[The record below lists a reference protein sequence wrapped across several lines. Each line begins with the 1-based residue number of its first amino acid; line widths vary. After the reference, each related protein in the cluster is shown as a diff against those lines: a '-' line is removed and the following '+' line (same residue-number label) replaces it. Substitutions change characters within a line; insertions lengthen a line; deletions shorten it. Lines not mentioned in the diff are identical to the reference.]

1 MSFSQGEMVGPYR
14 IIEQLGRG
22 GMATVFK
29 AYHANLDRYVA
40 IKVLHPAFLEEET
53 FQARFEREAKV
64 VARLEHP
71 NIIPVYDFSEHN
83 GNPYLVMKYVE
94 GETLK
99 ARLKSAPLSPEEG
112 VKVIQAVGDGLSY
125 AHSQGILHRDVK
137 PSNVM
142 ISEDGQI
149 FLTDFGLAR
158 IASAGESTISNDMM
172 IGTPQ
177 YISPEQAMG
186 KRDLDAGTDIYSFG
200 VLIYELV
207 VGKVPFSA
215 DTPFAIIHDHI
226 YTPLPLPRVV
236 NPNVPEVIERLLLKA
251 LSKERI
257 DRFEDI
263 DQMVAAFR
271 TAIAGDELPEMWVD
285 PETYTPTPTPPP
297 AQASAAEAGTPV
309 PPAAAPQADDMEE
322 AEKEPKRKWRWWYS
336 IPIAMA
342 LCACLLVVIGILN
355 QEPDEIANNTNRNN
369 QQIVENNTQPVEDV
383 DGLDQAIQ
391 EAIEAVEADFENP
404 YAHLELAGLLV
415 DSGDFEAAAEQFR
428 IGAEFAEGD
437 WNYQMAAGDLLFK
450 RQLWLP
456 AVEQYLPLLE
466 VREALSD
473 REFVTRFQ
481 NALYLAARNPESQ
494 QILYGYDYQE
504 VPRDVGA
511 ATLFAARARFE
522 LYVQEMPELAQ
533 ETLDFAFERYN
544 NSPILRLAQAEVLFE
559 AEEFEEAGR
568 FLNELK
574 TGTPQW
580 IREQARF
587 LINRLP

>member
-64 VARLEHP
+64 VAKLEHP

-99 ARLKSAPLSPEEG
+99 ARLKRAPLSPEEG
-112 VKVIQAVGDGLSY
+112 VTVIQAVGDSLSY

-142 ISEDGQI
+142 ISEEGQI

-236 NPNVPEVIERLLLKA
+236 NPKVPEVLERLLLKA
-251 LSKERI
+251 LSKERA
-257 DRFEDI
+257 DRFDDI

-271 TAIAGDELPEMWVD
+271 KAIEGDELPDMWVD
-285 PETYTPTPTPPP
+285 PTTYTPTPTPPP
-297 AQASAAEAGTPV
+297 VQASAAETGTPA
-309 PPAAAPQADDMEE
+309 PAPSTPTTDGMAE
-322 AEKEPKRKWRWWYS
+322 AEEQPKRKWRWWYS

-369 QQIVENNTQPVEDV
+369 QQIVENDTEPIDADAFE
-383 DGLDQAIQ
+383 QAIQ
-391 EAIEAVEADFENP
+391 EAIEAVEADYENP
-404 YAHLELAGLLV
+404 YAHLELAGLLM
-415 DSGDFEAAAEQFR
+415 DSGDFEAAAEEFR
-428 IGAEFAEGD
+428 IGAEFAEED
-437 WNYQMAAGDLLFK
+437 WHYQMAAGDLLFE
-450 RQLWLP
+450 RQLWLQ
-456 AVEQYLPLLE
+456 AVEQYLPLLDIQ
-466 VREALSD
+466 EALSN

-481 NALYLAARNPESQ
+481 NALYLAARNPDSQ

-504 VPRDVGA
+504 VPRDVGP

-522 LYVQEMPELAQ
+522 LYVQEMPETAQ
-533 ETLDFAFERYN
+533 GTLDFAFERFN
-544 NSPILRLAQAEVLFE
+544 VSPILRLAQAEVLI
-559 AEEFEEAGR
+559 AVEEFEEAER
-568 FLNELK
+568 LLNELK

-580 IREQARF
+580 IRDQARF
-587 LINRLP
+587 LLTRLP

>member
-99 ARLKSAPLSPEEG
+99 ARLKRAPLSPEEG

-125 AHSQGILHRDVK
+125 AHNQGILHRDVK

-142 ISEDGQI
+142 IGEDGQI

-236 NPNVPEVIERLLLKA
+236 NPKVPEVIERLLLKA
-251 LSKERI
+251 LSKERA
-257 DRFEDI
+257 DRFENI
-263 DQMVAAFR
+263 DEMVAAFR
-271 TAIAGDELPEMWVD
+271 KAISGDELPEMWVD
-285 PETYTPTPTPPP
+285 PDTYTPTPTPPP
-297 AQASAAEAGTPV
+297 VQASASEAGTPA
-309 PPAAAPQADDMEE
+309 PAAAAPQTDDMED
-322 AEKEPKRKWRWWYS
+322 AEEKPKRKWRWWYS
-336 IPIAMA
+336 IPIALA
-342 LCACLLVVIGILN
+342 LCACLLIVISILN
-355 QEPDEIANNTNRNN
+355 QEPDEISNNSNQDN
-369 QQIVENNTQPVEDV
+369 QQIVENNAEPIEDI
-383 DGLDQAIQ
+383 DALDQAIR
-391 EAIEAVEADFENP
+391 EAIDAVEADYENP

-415 DSGDFEAAAEQFR
+415 DSGDFEAAAEEFR
-428 IGAEFAEGD
+428 IGAELAEGD
-437 WNYQMAAGDLLFK
+437 WNYQMAAGDLLFD

-466 VREALSD
+466 IREALSD

-481 NALYLAARNPESQ
+481 NALYLSARNPESQ

-504 VPRDVGA
+504 VPRDVGS

-522 LYVQEMPELAQ
+522 LYIQEMPGLAQ
-533 ETLDFAFERYN
+533 ETLDFAFERFN
-544 NSPILRLAQAEVLFE
+544 DSPILRLAQAEVLIE
-559 AEEFEEAGR
+559 AEEFEEAEI
-568 FLNELK
+568 LLQELK
-574 TGTPQW
+574 IGTSQW
-580 IREQARF
+580 IREQARS
-587 LINRLP
+587 LLNRLP